1 VFLEEMLGGSG
12 NRTVGLN
19 FGDRE
24 FAMVSD
30 QGFARPRGDITTV
43 LDLTDRD
50 DQDDTLFPLDTEVT
64 RFMPVNTK
72 VAPFTQTDVEFVHR
86 GPAEFGQ
93 TFVFDMGRVGCGDFL
108 AGLALQVRLGHWFP
122 EAVLQGLSAGQT
134 TYSDP
139 MLSTWFYANS
149 LGTILIQKA
158 ELEIDGTVIETIDG
172 DFINL
177 WSLLSADLNKTYGIS
192 SDGLGRV
199 PVSLLR
205 RWAADYYY
213 LSFPTDNRTIICP
226 LLFHFGRGSTGAGS
240 DELLPL
246 VAIRDGT
253 CRVRITLRPFS
264 EVVRAGGGMRA
275 SCDDTPLGR
284 DFGMMIDPTG
294 GTSPSEGII
303 VRTGPAA
310 PLFENVQ
317 LMTRSVF
324 LGGPLRDAFM
334 KKPFE
339 YLYRQVQ
346 TFVFDEPLKYAVS
359 KSATLTDSVEIQL
372 PLELNHPVEELIWFV
387 RRKGVVVNN
396 EWTNYTMLLEQQ
408 RAAIGGDPGALIP
421 APVVS
426 GKIQINGI
434 DLIEAEGDYFRRTVA
449 ENHPGGIIPW
459 LACVYG
465 YSFARKPGKH
475 QPSGWMNASRAWTV
489 RLSLTVATPP
499 ALTGLPAGFDATV
512 ANTWEVRVYAMAMN
526 WLRFENGIANRMFT
540 S

>member
-1 VFLEEMLGGSG
+1 MSAGPGSG
-12 NRTVGLN
+12 NRSITMN
-19 FGDRE
+19 FGGRD
-24 FAMVSD
+24 FAAVSD
-30 QGFARPRGDITTV
+30 TGFARPRGDITTV

-50 DQDDTLFPLDTEVT
+50 DQDDTLFPLDSDVT
-64 RFMPVNTK
+64 RFMPVERK

-108 AGLALQVRLGHWFP
+108 AGLSLIVRLGHWFP
-122 EAVLQGLSAGQT
+122 ESILQGLAAGQT

-139 MLSTWFYANS
+139 SLTTWFYANS
-149 LGTILIQKA
+149 LGTVLIQKA
-158 ELEIDGTVIETIDG
+158 ELEIDGQVIETIDG
-172 DFINL
+172 DFINI
-177 WSLLSADLNKTYGIS
+177 WSLLSADLNQTYGIS

-199 PVSLLR
+199 PVSILR
-205 RWAADYYY
+205 RWAQEYSY
-213 LSFPTDNRTIICP
+213 LSFPTDNRTVVCP
-226 LLFHFGRGSTGAGS
+226 LLFHFGRGGN

-253 CRVRITLRPFS
+253 CRVRITLRPFA
-264 EVVRAGGGMRA
+264 EVVRAGGGRRM
-275 SCDDTPLGR
+275 SCGDTPLGR
-284 DFGMMIDPTG
+284 DFGLMVDPTG
-294 GTSPSEGII
+294 GTSPSQSL
-303 VRTGPAA
+303 VYKTGPAA

-346 TFVFDEPLKYAVS
+346 TFVFDEPLKYAS
-359 KSATLTDSVEIQL
+359 AKSATLTDSVEIQL

-396 EWTNYTMLLEQQ
+396 EWTNYTLLLEQQ
-408 RAAIGGDPGALIP
+408 RGALGQDPGALVP
-421 APVVS
+421 APVM
-426 GKIQINGI
+426 GAKIQINGL
-434 DLIEAEGDYFRRTVA
+434 DLVEAEGDYFRKMVA
-449 ENHPGGIIPW
+449 EKHAGGIIPW

-465 YSFARKPGKH
+465 YSFARSPGQH

-489 RLSLTVATPP
+489 RLTLQVATPP
-499 ALTGLPAGFDATV
+499 ALTGLPTGFDETV
-512 ANTWEVRVYAMAMN
+512 ANTWEVRVYALAMN